1 MRKGRLETIED
12 REEGRGRTNANG
24 KVDAKN
30 GKTVHES
37 EHDGKC
43 RCDEMTNQDDNS
55 LNERNYN
62 LKTHM
67 DGAIVQLMSIVRMK

>member
-1 MRKGRLETIED
+1 MKKL
-12 REEGRGRTNANG
+12 
-24 KVDAKN
+24 
-30 GKTVHES
+30 VHES

-43 RCDEMTNQDDNS
+43 RCDEMTNQDNDS

-67 DGAIVQLMSIVRMK
+67 EWIDSPTYDHCKDKVEENRDNQKSVKKA